1 MNKSVRDWVQHSLE
15 SQGMGKRL
23 VQEKK
28 KIEDVA
34 ERFSILVKDK
44 ITDSWDF
51 LGGPVVKTLRFHYK
65 GHRFN
70 PWSGNEDLACN
81 MVWQKLGKKKKVQI
95 QEIQGIPNRT
105 NANQTNQPSKNQRNK
120 MTQSDTYLNP
130 KKRKNILKAL
140 SETKQYAGSSD
151 N

>member
-81 MVWQKLGKKKKVQI
+81 MVWQKLGKKKKYRFKKFRESQTG
-95 QEIQGIPNRT
+95 QMPTKPT
-105 NANQTNQPSKNQRNK
+105 NP
-120 MTQSDTYLNP
+120 P
-130 KKRKNILKAL
+130 KTK
-140 SETKQYAGSSD
+140 ETK
-151 N
+151 

>member
-81 MVWQKLGKKKKVQI
+81 MVWQKLGKKKKSTDSRNSGNPKQDKC
-95 QEIQGIPNRT
+95 QP
-105 NANQTNQPSKNQRNK
+105 NQPTLQKPKKQNDPVRHILKPKEKKKYLKSTLRNK
-120 MTQSDTYLNP
+120 TICWFL
-130 KKRKNILKAL
+130 R
-140 SETKQYAGSSD
+140 
-151 N
+151 